1 VRFWLIAAV
10 VSAAAHVCFAA
21 WVDGHAP
28 ARRTPPPPIVMEL
41 AQAPKPPPRVL
52 PPPPPPPVVP
62 PPKKPIVVKKL
73 AIKPQPAPA
82 DPTPPPP
89 ETAKLGVPDDGPGDV
104 AVNPGTPDGD
114 PDGTADKAPPA
125 PPAPPPPAPAKPKS
139 QFVPIYQVTRLPHA
153 KHAVAPEI
161 PEAFRQANREAQ
173 VVIEVELDAQ
183 GHVTGAR
190 VIRHGEFGLDE
201 AALAAAKQTEFEPAL
216 VGTQPVPVRFQIPYR
231 FRVRG

>member
-41 AQAPKPPPRVL
+41 AAAPKPPPRVL
-52 PPPPPPPVVP
+52 PPPPPPVPP

-73 AIKPQPAPA
+73 AVKPQPAPA

-89 ETAKLGVPDDGPGDV
+89 ETAKLGAPDDSGDV

-114 PDGTADKAPPA
+114 PDGTVDKAPPA
-125 PPAPPPPAPAKPKS
+125 PPAPPPPAPAKPKG

-153 KHAVAPEI
+153 KHAVSPEI

-173 VVIEVELDAQ
+173 VVVEVEIDAQ

-201 AALAAAKQTEFEPAL
+201 AALTAAKQTEFEPAL

>member
-1 VRFWLIAAV
+1 
-10 VSAAAHVCFAA
+10 
-21 WVDGHAP
+21 
-28 ARRTPPPPIVMEL
+28 MEL
-41 AQAPKPPPRVL
+41 ARAPEPPPRVL
-52 PPPPPPPVVP
+52 PPPPPPP

-73 AIKPQPAPA
+73 AVKPQPPPA

-89 ETAKLGVPDDGPGDV
+89 ELGVTDDGPGDV
-104 AVNPGTPDGD
+104 AVNTGTPDGD
-114 PDGTADKAPPA
+114 PAGTAEKAPPA
-125 PPAPPPPAPAKPKS
+125 PPAPPAPAKPKS

-153 KHAVAPEI
+153 TRAVTPEI

-173 VVIEVELDAQ
+173 VVVEVEIDAH

-190 VIRHGEFGLDE
+190 VIRHAEFGLDE